1 MTKFLFTTL
10 PTNDLGLLTRSLP
23 IARELAANGH
33 IVSFCSPAPAPSQLI
48 AEAGF
53 ENLIP
58 RHPLYDF
65 VARGQSLG
73 GLMRFIVSGQ
83 WRERYASIFNFL
95 GKLMLALPI
104 KSTPD
109 TLEIWNTDHAGALMG
124 MLNEGF
130 VHANCEALKELM
142 EDLDPDVIV
151 DFWNP
156 FAVIAARSLQKPLVT
171 VIQADA
177 HPASRGF
184 IWWKTPP
191 AAIPTPVPVVNK
203 VLTDHDLPPIHTLS
217 ELSVG
222 DLTLVVGMPETDP
235 LPNSANVTYIGPI
248 LWQKEETKLPDWIHD
263 LGKDKPLIWVYSGNP
278 RYATSGKTLDSKVVL
293 QSCITALAGEDANV
307 VLTTGYHALPKDVLP
322 LPSNFRHEPYV
333 SGLAM
338 AERSDLL
345 IHHGGYGSCQ
355 TGLYMGKPAVIIPT
369 FSERESNARRV
380 AATGAGTFVRVENS
394 TGEKLVNVE
403 ELRETVRRVLSDP
416 SFAKNAKRIAQKLRS
431 YGGPSQAAQLIE
443 RFSDR
448 VVPSGRHQLFH
459 SRPHTNSS
467 GS

>member
-23 IARELAANGH
+23 IARELAGH
-33 IVSFCSPAPAPSQLI
+33 GHDITFCSPAPAPSRLI
-48 AEAGF
+48 GEAGF
-53 ENLIP
+53 ENRLP
-58 RHPLYDF
+58 KHPLYEF
-65 VARGQSLG
+65 VARGQSLRNFISFIASNQRKERYG
-73 GLMRFIVSGQ
+73 GLFHFL
-83 WRERYASIFNFL
+83 RELI
-95 GKLMLALPI
+95 LALPS

-130 VHANCEALKELM
+130 VRANCEALRKLVE
-142 EDLDPDVIV
+142 ECKADVVV

-156 FAVIAARSLQKPLVT
+156 FAVIAARSLQKPLIT

-177 HPASRGF
+177 HPASQGF

-191 AAIPTPVPVVNK
+191 ATIPTPVPIVNK
-203 VLTDHDLPPIHTLS
+203 VLVDFSLPPIDTLS

-235 LPNSANVTYIGPI
+235 LPDNTDVYYIGPI
-248 LWQKEETKLPDWIHD
+248 LWQKQEAKLPGWID
-263 LGKDKPLIWVYSGNP
+263 VLGRDKPLIWIYSGNP
-278 RYATSGKTLDSKVVL
+278 HYANSGKTLDSMVVL
-293 QSCITALAGEDANV
+293 QSCIAALAGENVNV
-307 VLTTGYHALPKDVLP
+307 VLTTGYHPLPKQVLP
-322 LPSNFRHEPYV
+322 LPSKFHHEPYV

-338 AERSDLL
+338 AERCDLL

-380 AATGAGTFVRVENS
+380 AATGAGAFVPVENGARGKQVS
-394 TGEKLVNVE
+394 IS
-403 ELRETVRRVLSDP
+403 ELRATIQRVLHDP
-416 SFAKNAKRIAQKLRS
+416 SFADNARRISHMLRR
-431 YGGPSQAAQLIE
+431 YGGASQAVQLIE
-443 RFSDR
+443 RFCWQNRSNNT
-448 VVPSGRHQLFH
+448 GK
-459 SRPHTNSS
+459 
-467 GS
+467 